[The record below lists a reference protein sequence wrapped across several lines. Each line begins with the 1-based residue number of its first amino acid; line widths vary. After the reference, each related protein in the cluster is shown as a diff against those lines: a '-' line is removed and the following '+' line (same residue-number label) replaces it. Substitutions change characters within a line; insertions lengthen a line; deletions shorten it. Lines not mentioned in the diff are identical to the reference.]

1 MTAFT
6 WTSLALVV
14 LGGAIGAVARWGFVE
29 LSKVLLGRG
38 NVMVSASIGIAVAN
52 VLASFVLG
60 VVVAGMNG
68 DWALFL
74 AVGVTGS
81 LSTYSSFALD
91 TIDLARAGRSWTAL
105 FTVVVSLTAGLLA
118 LALGQAL
125 GAGIAG
131 G

>member
-29 LSKVLLGRG
+29 LSKVLLGRH
-38 NVMVSASIGIAVAN
+38 NVMVSASIGIAAAN

-81 LSTYSSFALD
+81 LSTYSSFAID
-91 TIDLARAGRSWTAL
+91 TIYQSVSAVSSWSKTSPIRQGPPCACGATVARARS
-105 FTVVVSLTAGLLA
+105 
-118 LALGQAL
+118 
-125 GAGIAG
+125 
-131 G
+131 

>member
-1 MTAFT
+1 
-6 WTSLALVV
+6 
-14 LGGAIGAVARWGFVE
+14 
-29 LSKVLLGRG
+29 
-38 NVMVSASIGIAVAN
+38 
-52 VLASFVLG
+52 
-60 VVVAGMNG
+60 
-68 DWALFL
+68 
-74 AVGVTGS
+74 VGVTGS